1 MDTIEKLF
9 TMAHVIANADP
20 QKCYNDVEEF
30 IENKKEVQIHWNT
43 SAVVTGV
50 QMIGKTPQA
59 QTTIITTCL
68 IHWRATAEE
77 RNNFLAGQKLKLS

>member
-1 MDTIEKLF
+1 MNLEKLF
-9 TMAHVIANADP
+9 SMAHVIANADP
-20 QKCYNDVEEF
+20 QKCLADVEEF
-30 IENKKEVQIHWNT
+30 IENKKEVKTHWNT
-43 SAVVTGV
+43 SAVVTGM
-50 QMIGKTPQA
+50 QMVGKMPQA